1 MDVSETSVEF
11 LEKKR
16 AELRNFFSD
25 SKFTEEVI
33 EKIIENE
40 LRPLENN
47 FDENRPYISA
57 SAAGEVKS
65 EYEVMTGQPFT
76 TIVDSTEPFTS
87 EEVKKMLENNPII
100 IEKSRQIQIA
110 SAYRERSE
118 WVSKDICV
126 PLDRINLPCYSEMKD
141 EMNSV
146 GDDLSII
153 NNIRYKNMQALKN
166 CALENAECMKGESIK
181 REIYDDVSH
190 SDDSEFEAI
199 DKVVAEYTNKSYETR
214 FQETKE
220 MLLALAEKYENP
232 ITNEKMDSPRKMI
245 KENCILEDSSS
256 SLIEN
261 EPTRRIL
268 DEIKEEYS
276 INEIM
281 NIPLVYTPVN
291 LDSSSKAKRTFLDN
305 LKGTT
310 KDNDVSFE
318 EVFPKS
324 FESKLKDTTKVLNN
338 INSILTCGMENKSN
352 SSYQSTCLDCQA
364 IKSFE
369 QNNESNQKL
378 LEENNKESDIIT
390 GIRNNDLVTSV
401 DSQSFDERMEQTL
414 HSALETIL
422 DVGENEN
429 RENKNLEF
437 EEMKNLARNIV
448 EGAENL
454 STFIR
459 SDITNKLN
467 SMNELLN
474 DVNEALE
481 NSKKSNILYQ
491 NLMKDNQSQRND
503 DKIHDKIKARN
514 KNAIDND
521 DNNLQSDSVTFSEI
535 DKINNAIGALN
546 KEIKCHEDRIH
557 KSEKYCE
564 ARNIECNEF
573 IKEVDKILDKSNK
586 ILHPKQNS
594 NALTLSEHVKDICN
608 EKSMVQSYV
617 SAEKGEN
624 KKLSEFQ
631 KQEIERSKRIDGLL
645 HDIKDKM
652 KDNKEVRRLADKLL
666 RRGELKNK
674 VSAEFASSISPDET
688 IDPKAQG
695 DFLNK
700 NDVQTNLKI
709 NDTDKGFAK
718 TEIATDMD
726 TKEHEEKKKK
736 EAEEK
741 TQKQKEFQAKLD
753 KEMEEANRGPRMT
766 KEFIRNLCKQH
777 KLYRTPHLNDI
788 LYLHFKGFSKIENL
802 DEYTGLKCLFLEN
815 NGIERIEG
823 LENQSEL
830 KCLYL
835 HYNVVRKIE
844 NLQGCPK
851 LDTLNLDHNFVPKI
865 ENLDVVPDLHTL
877 SIAHN
882 MLSTVADLEHLVSC
896 KNLSVLDLSYN
907 RLEDPLIVD
916 ILADMAILKVLV
928 LTGNPVVR
936 NIPAYRKTLTLRLK
950 ELLNLDNRPVFPRDR
965 ACAEAWQRGGVQE
978 EIAERKRWI
987 AADHEK
993 TMKSVRYLIKM
1004 REDKKA
1010 EREAM
1015 EKEERKKLG
1024 LPPKEED
1031 SRSEKEPGEVDEL
1044 DGPPALEE
1052 PFESSAVETKGGV
1065 AIDMLTGSEEEDPTS
1080 NESDSDSDCDNKK
1093 KEDEIVWSQGTTKLV
1108 QEIEVDPSTPPL
1120 EDYWCGYRGDLKS
1133 TDGFKNKT
1141 ITEFEAINNLLF
1153 SQTPRTDNKS
1163 TATTFKGVNERSNE
1177 IEIIKELQSNV
1188 ENYSEGAIRKPLIE
1202 IIDNSDDTNIIDNI
1216 NINGSKNRVSIS
1228 EIPKNKDA
1236 QNDIRDKEIQAD
1248 KIIAISNERNK
1259 MVCSEEGKNNEN
1271 KYSKRIDI
1279 KEIKREEINVT
1290 KLMDNN
1296 GDTDTTKLGHDSEG
1310 RGCENKSEEKTE
1322 ACATSCDEP
1331 ATGKSTASNQGD
1343 GVALIRYLCGNDNED
1358 DDEDLKP
1365 SAEDLEIFAEL
1376 EKEQQEREARIARG
1390 ELAVDPMKLY
1400 DKDVMEA
1407 YHKAQECTPAHE
1419 LLQQNK
1425 SKVTTYKL
1433 DNAFDRIALSQLTAG
1448 DKPDEKKIKL
1458 TQVPGALLFQYVDN
1472 EMQYD
1477 IGEETINS
1485 SSSSEDLTSGNEF
1498 SNTDSSDKQEA
1509 GFKPAKE
1516 GERTFNR
1523 PATVKSAV
1531 KPADD
1536 SIKVENDDTKE
1547 KNEDTN
1553 ENAEMYNKNTELAN
1567 ETEKGCDEL
1576 ESLDAAGGTED
1587 VSKPSTSFSA
1597 MLNVDRDEAKQS
1609 IINTINS
1616 YDDDRF
1622 PSHGTNYADMAE
1634 NSRIEESVASE
1645 ILDRTLKYKE
1655 QEFYRQ
1661 YDLINSHAGK
1671 IDNRTNSIIEHIS
1684 DQLAHE
1690 YSLPEVSRVLEAHME
1705 ATEQRWRAGE
1715 FVPYALED
1723 SPPDSIVDDNET
1735 TLIPSHD
1742 STFEDTLIDEQDIAA
1757 TTEIKD
1763 FGITKTTDKLANK
1776 SDDIDES
1783 SKDLNKTLAKDL
1795 VVDEQKV
1802 EEHESSDVFE
1812 DCVASIDTKLTN
1824 INKDEFDCSE
1834 ETYTLEMKLA
1844 LERDG

>member
-1 MDVSETSVEF
+1 MDVSEASVEC
-11 LEKKR
+11 LEKKK
-16 AELRNFFSD
+16 AELRTFFSD
-25 SKFTEEVI
+25 SKFPEEVI

-40 LRPLENN
+40 LRPLENSFN
-47 FDENRPYISA
+47 ENRPYISA
-57 SAAGEVKS
+57 SAPGEVKS

-76 TIVDSTEPFTS
+76 KIVDSTKPYTS
-87 EEVKKMLENNPII
+87 EEVNKMLENNPII

-110 SAYRERSE
+110 SACRERSE
-118 WVSKDICV
+118 WVCKDICV

-141 EMNSV
+141 ELKSAGN
-146 GDDLSII
+146 DHSII

-166 CALENAECMKGESIK
+166 CALEHEGISECMKGESIK
-181 REIYDDVSH
+181 RETDDVVSN

-214 FQETKE
+214 FQETKD
-220 MLLALAEKYENP
+220 MLLGLAEKYENA
-232 ITNEKMDSPRKMI
+232 ITNEKIDSPKKVI
-245 KENCILEDSSS
+245 KESCILEDSSS
-256 SLIEN
+256 NLIEN
-261 EPTRRIL
+261 EHTRRIL

-276 INEIM
+276 INEAM

-291 LDSSSKAKRTFLDN
+291 FDSCSKTERKFSDN
-305 LKGTT
+305 FKGTA
-310 KDNDVSFE
+310 KDDNVSFE
-318 EVFPKS
+318 EVFPKG

-338 INSILTCGMENKSN
+338 INSILTCGENNLN
-352 SSYQSTCLDCQA
+352 SSYQSTCLDCQE
-364 IKSFE
+364 IKNFE
-369 QNNESNQKL
+369 QNDQSNQKP
-378 LEENNKESDIIT
+378 LEENNKENNIIT
-390 GIRNNDLVTSV
+390 GSRSNDLATSMG
-401 DSQSFDERMEQTL
+401 SQSFDERMEQTL

-422 DVGENEN
+422 DIGENEN
-429 RENKNLEF
+429 RENNNFEF
-437 EEMKNLARNIV
+437 NEMKNLARNIV

-454 STFIR
+454 STLIR

-481 NSKKSNILYQ
+481 NSRKSNILYQ
-491 NLMKDNQSQRND
+491 SLIKDNQSQNND
-503 DKIHDKIKARN
+503 DKIQEKIKVTN
-514 KNAIDND
+514 ENAIDND
-521 DNNLQSDSVTFSEI
+521 YNNLQSDSVTSSQI
-535 DKINNAIGALN
+535 DKIHNAIGALN

-557 KSEKYCE
+557 KSEIDYE
-564 ARNIECNEF
+564 ARNKECNEF

-586 ILHPKQNS
+586 ILHPKQYS
-594 NALTLSEHVKDICN
+594 NAMTLNEHVKDICN
-608 EKSMVQSYV
+608 ENSMVQSYV
-617 SAEKGEN
+617 SAEESEEKR
-624 KKLSEFQ
+624 LSEFQ

-652 KDNKEVRRLADKLL
+652 KDNKEVKRLADNLL
-666 RRGELKNK
+666 RRKEPKTKLT
-674 VSAEFASSISPDET
+674 VEYASSISPDDT
-688 IDPKAQG
+688 IDSKAQG

-700 NDVQTNLKI
+700 HDVETNLK
-709 NDTDKGFAK
+709 NDNTNKGFVV
-718 TEIATDMD
+718 TEIATDMK
-726 TKEHEEKKKK
+726 TNEYEEKKKK

-741 TQKQKEFQAKLD
+741 NQKQKEFRAKLD
-753 KEMEEANRGPRMT
+753 KETEEANRGLRMT

-802 DEYTGLKCLFLEN
+802 EEYTGLKCIFLEN

-823 LENQSEL
+823 LDNQSEL

-835 HYNVVRKIE
+835 HYNVIRKIE

-851 LDTLNLDHNFVPKI
+851 LDTLNLDHNFVAKI
-865 ENLDVVPDLHTL
+865 ENLHVVPDLHTL

-907 RLEDPLIVD
+907 RLEDPIIVD

-978 EIAERKRWI
+978 EVAERKRWI

-1004 REDKKA
+1004 REEKKA
-1010 EREAM
+1010 EREAK
-1015 EKEERKKLG
+1015 EKEEREKLG

-1031 SRSEKEPGEVDEL
+1031 SQNENDLGKVSVL
-1044 DGPPALEE
+1044 DGPPTLEE
-1052 PFESSAVETKGGV
+1052 PFGSSAVETKGGV
-1065 AIDMLTGSEEEDPTS
+1065 AIDMLSGSEEEDSTS
-1080 NESDSDSDCDNKK
+1080 DESDSDSNRNNVK
-1093 KEDEIVWSQGTTKLV
+1093 KEEGAIFIVMSAIMNNILLTYYIFRYFKTT
-1108 QEIEVDPSTPPL
+1108 
-1120 EDYWCGYRGDLKS
+1120 
-1133 TDGFKNKT
+1133 
-1141 ITEFEAINNLLF
+1141 TEFEAINNLLF
-1153 SQTPRTDNKS
+1153 NQTPHTDNKP
-1163 TATTFKGVNERSNE
+1163 TATITKGVSERNYE
-1177 IEIIKELQSNV
+1177 INITEELQSNV
-1188 ENYSEGAIRKPLIE
+1188 ENSYEGTTRKPLIE
-1202 IIDNSDDTNIIDNI
+1202 IIDNLDDTKITEDFNIDV
-1216 NINGSKNRVSIS
+1216 SKNRISVS
-1228 EIPKNKDA
+1228 EVPENEDA
-1236 QNDIRDKEIQAD
+1236 QNDTDD
-1248 KIIAISNERNK
+1248 KIILQTNKTIAISNEQNK
-1259 MVCSEEGKNNEN
+1259 SICSEESKNSQEN
-1271 KYSKRIDI
+1271 KGLKRIEI
-1279 KEIKREEINVT
+1279 KEIKREEIHLPKPV
-1290 KLMDNN
+1290 DNN
-1296 GDTDTTKLGHDSEG
+1296 GDTDTTNPENDSTD
-1310 RGCENKSEEKTE
+1310 RDCENKSEEKTE
-1322 ACATSCDEP
+1322 PSAPSYDEP
-1331 ATGKSTASNQGD
+1331 ASGKSIANNQGD
-1343 GVALIRYLCGNDNED
+1343 GAALIRYIFGNDNEN

-1390 ELAVDPMKLY
+1390 ETAVDPMKLY

-1419 LLQQNK
+1419 LPQPNK
-1425 SKVTTYKL
+1425 SNVTTYKH

-1448 DKPDEKKIKL
+1448 DKPDEKKYKL
-1458 TQVPGALLFQYVDN
+1458 TQVPGAILFQYVDN
-1472 EMQYD
+1472 EMEYE
-1477 IGEETINS
+1477 IGEETLNS
-1485 SSSSEDLTSGNEF
+1485 SSTSEDSVSLNE
-1498 SNTDSSDKQEA
+1498 SRDTDSSDEQD
-1509 GFKPAKE
+1509 GHFKPAKE
-1516 GERTFNR
+1516 GVRTFNR
-1523 PATVKSAV
+1523 PATAKPTVKSA
-1531 KPADD
+1531 DD
-1536 SIKVENDDTKE
+1536 SMKSVDDDIKVFTK
-1547 KNEDTN
+1547 
-1553 ENAEMYNKNTELAN
+1553 ENAELDNKNTEPVN
-1567 ETEKGCDEL
+1567 ETDK
-1576 ESLDAAGGTED
+1576 DATDGTED
-1587 VSKPSTSFSA
+1587 VPKPSTSFSA

-1645 ILDRTLKYKE
+1645 ILDRTLKYEE

-1661 YDLINSHAGK
+1661 YDLMNSHAGK

-1723 SPPDSIVDDNET
+1723 SPPDSIVEDNET

-1742 STFEDTLIDEQDIAA
+1742 STFEDTLTDDFKEQDVVT
-1757 TTEIKD
+1757 TTEINES
-1763 FGITKTTDKLANK
+1763 GITKTTDKSVFDN
-1776 SDDIDES
+1776 IDER
-1783 SKDLNKTLAKDL
+1783 SKDLNKTSAKDI
-1795 VVDEQKV
+1795 VIDEQKV
-1802 EEHESSDVFE
+1802 DENESVDVFE
-1812 DCVASIDTKLTN
+1812 DCVSITDTKIPDN
-1824 INKDEFDCSE
+1824 NKDEFDRSE

-1844 LERDG
+1844 LGRDG